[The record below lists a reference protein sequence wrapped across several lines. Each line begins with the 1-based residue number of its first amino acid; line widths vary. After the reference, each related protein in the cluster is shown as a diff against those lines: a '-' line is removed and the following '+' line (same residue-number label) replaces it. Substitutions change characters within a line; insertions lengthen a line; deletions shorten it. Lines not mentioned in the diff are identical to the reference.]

1 MKNGIFT
8 GTIQGFHSNVTV
20 KAEINDDKIKVAT
33 EGITLYTVGQL
44 GARRMVERINQAES
58 VDVDAI
64 TGASF
69 SSSAVLKAL

>member
-8 GTIQGFHSNVTV
+8 GTIKGFHSNVTV